1 MRNWIMM
8 VTMGLF
14 VGLYAG
20 SAAAQ
25 CDPTETFVDANDLVF
40 TSPADAIGPGANQWH
55 SRTVPYG
62 GCECV
67 PPENA
72 CVLECGGGDS
82 CPTLTTTVPVADG
95 VHDVYIRFR
104 KHGGGAISADLNGG
118 GFQTY
123 AVGTTCGTFVEEA
136 YLGAVTGDTVIV
148 QAADSG
154 APEKWYIGLRIES
167 NAPDTDGDG
176 VCDADDIC
184 SGGDDNLD
192 GDGDGVPDACD
203 VCPGGDDTLDGDGD
217 AVPDACDNCPNV
229 ANPDQADG
237 DGEGAGGNTT
247 ETTVDGSD
255 LIYTG
260 PASAIGPGTNQ
271 WHARTLPYG
280 GCLCDPEENACTLE
294 GAAADSLPT
303 LTTTVPLP
311 SGSHDVY
318 IRFRKHGGGAITA
331 GLNGGDL
338 VTYSSGTTCGTF
350 VEEALIG
357 TATGNEVVVQVADSG
372 APEKWYIGLRIE
384 TTVILGD
391 GVGDACDNCPND
403 SNPDQDDC
411 SGDGVGDACDPSPCA
426 TAQIY
431 EEVCNALI
439 AAPPTSLGEMG
450 DKINAIV
457 EASLSGTCSEAV
469 IATCVAEARTAAGL
483 SD

>member
-136 YLGAVTGDTVIV
+136 
-148 QAADSG
+148 
-154 APEKWYIGLRIES
+154 
-167 NAPDTDGDG
+167 
-176 VCDADDIC
+176 
-184 SGGDDNLD
+184 
-192 GDGDGVPDACD
+192 
-203 VCPGGDDTLDGDGD
+203 
-217 AVPDACDNCPNV
+217 
-229 ANPDQADG
+229 
-237 DGEGAGGNTT
+237 
-247 ETTVDGSD
+247 
-255 LIYTG
+255 
-260 PASAIGPGTNQ
+260 
-271 WHARTLPYG
+271 
-280 GCLCDPEENACTLE
+280 
-294 GAAADSLPT
+294 
-303 LTTTVPLP
+303 
-311 SGSHDVY
+311 
-318 IRFRKHGGGAITA
+318 
-331 GLNGGDL
+331 
-338 VTYSSGTTCGTF
+338 
-350 VEEALIG
+350 LIG

-411 SGDGVGDACDPSPCA
+411 SGDGVGDACDPSPCP
-426 TAQIY
+426 TAQVY
-431 EEVCNALI
+431 EEVCNALTT
-439 AAPPTSLGEMG
+439 APPTSRGEMEN
-450 DKINAIV
+450 KITAIV
-457 EASLSGTCSEAV
+457 EASLSGTCSEAL
-469 IATCVAEARTAAGL
+469 IATCIAEARTAAGL